1 MTSEPGGNLS
11 RRRLLRLAGAGMGV
25 LAASGVLA
33 ACAPPPAKD
42 SGDSAAGSGT
52 GAQGADVPIST
63 LTLALPSSLSSLD
76 VGRESGVLNYLVAV
90 LAQESLLAVDP
101 SGKLG
106 PGLALSWKQP
116 DARTYVYTLRRGVTF
131 TDGTPFTADDVVA
144 SIDAI
149 RDPKNGSA
157 LGYAYA
163 GVESVKSTGD
173 HEVTIRLKAPDAM
186 FAWTTTAGG
195 LLVSSRAFLTR
206 NKGRIGTAKTLLL
219 GTGPYRI
226 TEFAADDHVLLERND
241 DWWGEKPAVR
251 KLKLSFVPD
260 AGTRLVAMKSGAVD
274 GALSLASDEAR
285 GWESSARVTY
295 TGDRSVVSLAFD
307 TAKAPFDDVH
317 VRRAV
322 AHAADREGMVKGIL
336 HGRAEVA
343 DALPSREM
351 WGDLMPADEVRSGYD
366 AIPALPFDLDAAR
379 AELAK
384 SSAKDGFTA
393 ELHYPN
399 SGPQLGKAA
408 LALASSLKKIGI
420 TLNVKEITL
429 EQWVAELG
437 SGKQPLQFLWYF
449 PVTGD
454 PAELADPY
462 LNAAAT
468 ATDIAHYDN
477 STVNTALD
485 TAKSATDKDVRARE
499 LMKAVQTAG
508 TDLPYLPLW
517 WAQTASAFSKEFVLL
532 DQGPFAFIGPWAT
545 RIRKSA

>member
-11 RRRLLRLAGAGMGV
+11 RRRLLRLTGAGLGV

-33 ACAPPPAKD
+33 ACAPPPADK
-42 SGDSAAGSGT
+42 SGDGTTGSGA
-52 GAQGADVPIST
+52 GAQGADVPIDS
-63 LTLALPSSLSSLD
+63 LTLALPSSLSTLD

-90 LAQESLLAVDP
+90 LAQESLLSVDP

-106 PGLALSWKQP
+106 PGLASSWKQP

-186 FAWTTTAGG
+186 FTWTTTAGG

-206 NKGRIGTAKTLLL
+206 NRGRIGTAKTLLL

-241 DWWGEKPAVR
+241 AWWGEKPAVR

-260 AGTRLVAMKSGAVD
+260 AGTRLVAMKSGALD
-274 GALSLASDEAR
+274 GALGLASDEAR
-285 GWESSARVTY
+285 GWESHARVTY

-307 TAKAPFDDVH
+307 TAKAPFDDLH
-317 VRRAV
+317 VRRAL
-322 AHAADREGMVKGIL
+322 AHATDREGMVKGIL
-336 HGRAEVA
+336 HGKAEVA

-351 WGDLMPADEVRSGYD
+351 WGDLMPASEVGSGYD
-366 AIPALPFDLDAAR
+366 AIPALSFDLDAAR
-379 AELAK
+379 AELDK

-408 LALASSLKKIGI
+408 LALAASLKKIGI

-468 ATDIAHYDN
+468 ATNIAHYDN
-477 STVNTALD
+477 GTVNTALD

-508 TDLPYLPLW
+508 ADLPYLPLW
-517 WAQTASAFSKEFVLL
+517 WARTASAFSEEYVLL

>member
-11 RRRLLRLAGAGMGV
+11 RRRLLRLTGAGLGV

-33 ACAPPPAKD
+33 ACAPPPAKE
-42 SGDSAAGSGT
+42 SGDGATGSGA
-52 GAQGADVPIST
+52 GARGADVPINS
-63 LTLALPSSLSSLD
+63 LTLALPSSLSTLD

-90 LAQESLLAVDP
+90 LAQESLLSVDP

-106 PGLALSWKQP
+106 PGLASSWKQP

-241 DWWGEKPAVR
+241 AWWGEKPAVR

-274 GALSLASDEAR
+274 GALGLASDEAR
-285 GWESSARVTY
+285 GWESDARVTY

-307 TAKAPFDDVH
+307 TAKAPFDDLH
-317 VRRAV
+317 VRRAI

-336 HGRAEVA
+336 HGKAEVA

-351 WGDLMPADEVRSGYD
+351 WGDLMPASEVSSGYD
-366 AIPALPFDLDAAR
+366 AIPALSFDLDAAR
-379 AELAK
+379 AELDK

-408 LALASSLKKIGI
+408 LALAASLKEIGI

-508 TDLPYLPLW
+508 ADLPYLPLW
-517 WAQTASAFSKEFVLL
+517 WARTASAFSKEFVLL